1 MNNVMNTIEKNI
13 LSSIKDSL
21 LKAKELGEIEYD
33 EIPDFILE
41 VPREKDHGDFATNI
55 AMQLTKQAK
64 KNPRLIAQS
73 IICLLYTSRCV

>member
-41 VPREKDHGDFATNI
+41 VPREKTMEI
-55 AMQLTKQAK
+55 LQLILQC
-64 KNPRLIAQS
+64 S
-73 IICLLYTSRCV
+73 